1 LETEVPSF
9 AALHDTGINARAI
22 VTDTEAEVLRI
33 EFNRDFGP
41 TNFEFKWRRNGLRT
55 LRTNPL

>member
-1 LETEVPSF
+1 VPSF